1 MFCLSYLFKSIMN
14 EFYMQKYKLSMQN
27 NCTPK
32 ENPPFIGKF
41 ACFKTEYY
49 LFTPLFH
56 KQTEMFGQIG
66 FYIRHTIA

>member
-1 MFCLSYLFKSIMN
+1 MN

-49 LFTPLFH
+49 LFLHLSSINRLKCSGILDF
-56 KQTEMFGQIG
+56 M
-66 FYIRHTIA
+66 YAIR